1 MGLRQD
7 ISKNIRARRKQL
19 ELTQE
24 QLAKRCK
31 KTIRY
36 INHLENAAGN
46 VTVDTLEKVAV
57 ALHCK
62 VIDLLQT
69 GSPIKRWHDQQASKG
84 RMAALTPP
92 EQPPGPSEPEAI
104 DLAIKILRDAKAKY
118 KHDSER

>member
-46 VTVDTLEKVAV
+46 VTVDTLEKVAA
-57 ALHCK
+57 ALQCQ
-62 VIDLLQT
+62 VNDLLQT
-69 GSPIKRWHDQQASKG
+69 GSTIKRWHDKQG
-84 RMAALTPP
+84 RMAAFTPP
-92 EQPPGPSEPEAI
+92 EEPPGPTEPEAI
-104 DLAIKILRDAKAKY
+104 DLAIKILREAKAKY
-118 KHDSER
+118 KSDGGR